1 MLFFERMSAQHLNET
16 GIQTPTTPSPRS
28 ASKKLTSPFRCLSLK
43 KIEEPDDEIEH
54 LQQPENDPYQDIE
67 TSYVA
72 QICLSWEAL
81 HCQYTQLNQLITCQ
95 PDNPNC
101 YNHSAQQFQQFQVL
115 LQRFIENEPFEEGHR
130 AEIYARTQRHLPK
143 LLRVPDIQSPVK
155 KGTEEE
161 ESDYMVHAP
170 DLIKII
176 ETSILTF
183 QLFVKM
189 DKKKTSSVLNLFGN
203 QNQAATPLQQIQS
216 SLEKK
221 WMKLKEL
228 RNKRKGWKK
237 KSWPQSQEDVQLLF
251 SLIDAK
257 VLLRVLRMLQTLR
270 NENVMQATFLYFSNK
285 EALCFSSLKHFLYFE
300 ELLPLP
306 GPSCYGYVIQVLMAT
321 EGLTR
326 MVESSRGKKWP
337 SSKDAATFGSP
348 LISMAAED
356 SCCISKGR
364 SFRRD
369 RTEVIPN
376 RSGSAPPSME
386 DPAYLAY
393 YLSNMNLNASLPPPL
408 ILRENHHMVRQI
420 GGLGTNR
427 RLPSLDDSS
436 NGSLH
441 LSQGSLSTHKE
452 DPTDARSATIS
463 KDNLAE
469 TSGAVM
475 PVKNTASLASYNK
488 SLVDLIQQDFPRT
501 PSPVYNQSL
510 PSSLGTTDEQTD
522 TDVHSISP
530 NASSLNKS
538 KLPEPNSGSTNDCSD
553 TSSLDAH
560 AVGEPQKDESNI
572 EHDDGLGNNAS
583 ISGDLGLDL
592 SRVRASNVD
601 INNNKQNEKQSYG
614 RYVPQDQFSTQQ
626 SVPYQLQGVQ
636 TQLVSQGMNHLQ
648 SGMENLPHGYPKF
661 SSIDIQPSLHS
672 PGFTPPL
679 YTTTAAYMTSG
690 NPFYPN
696 YQPSG
701 IFPAQYGAG
710 GYALGST
717 FLPSYMPGY
726 ASHGSFPMPF
736 DATSGPSFNGRTA
749 DVSRGERIPH
759 GGNMQHPS
767 RFYGQHGPMLQPPF
781 LDPVNMQ
788 YYPRPLE
795 DAYGASSQY
804 GHLASRVIGGQLS
817 QQELYSTAYTGD
829 QNFQSS
835 SIGNLGIPSPRKVGI
850 NGSGYY
856 GNNSTMP
863 IMTQFPASP
872 LGSPILPSSPVGRTN
887 HLGRKNEIRFPQGR
901 IVEFSVDQHG
911 SRFIQQKLEHCTAED
926 KASVFKEI
934 LPRASKLMTDVFGNY
949 VIQKFFEYG
958 SAKQKKELADQ
969 LAGQMLPLSLQMY
982 GCRVIQKALEVI
994 ELDQKTQ
1001 LVHELDGH
1009 VLKFSTLSTHP
1020 YGCRVIQRVLE
1031 HCSDD
1036 IQSQSIVDEI
1046 LESTYALAKTSMGI
1060 MLPSTWKMTS
1070 GLEFWK
1076 CCSMHVLERGKPY
1089 ERSQIISKLIGKIV
1103 QLSQHKYAS
1112 NVVEKCLEHGDVAE
1126 RELLIEEI
1134 IGQMEE
1140 NDSLLPMM
1148 KDQFANYVVQK
1159 LFGLNSYLVKM
1170 AKPQKLRGH
1179 RV

>member
-1 MLFFERMSAQHLNET
+1 
-16 GIQTPTTPSPRS
+16 
-28 ASKKLTSPFRCLSLK
+28 
-43 KIEEPDDEIEH
+43 
-54 LQQPENDPYQDIE
+54 
-67 TSYVA
+67 
-72 QICLSWEAL
+72 
-81 HCQYTQLNQLITCQ
+81 
-95 PDNPNC
+95 
-101 YNHSAQQFQQFQVL
+101 
-115 LQRFIENEPFEEGHR
+115 
-130 AEIYARTQRHLPK
+130 
-143 LLRVPDIQSPVK
+143 
-155 KGTEEE
+155 
-161 ESDYMVHAP
+161 
-170 DLIKII
+170 
-176 ETSILTF
+176 
-183 QLFVKM
+183 
-189 DKKKTSSVLNLFGN
+189 
-203 QNQAATPLQQIQS
+203 
-216 SLEKK
+216 
-221 WMKLKEL
+221 
-228 RNKRKGWKK
+228 
-237 KSWPQSQEDVQLLF
+237 
-251 SLIDAK
+251 
-257 VLLRVLRMLQTLR
+257 
-270 NENVMQATFLYFSNK
+270 
-285 EALCFSSLKHFLYFE
+285 
-300 ELLPLP
+300 
-306 GPSCYGYVIQVLMAT
+306 MAT

-356 SCCISKGR
+356 SGCISKGR

-369 RTEVIPN
+369 RAEDIPN

-386 DPAYLAY
+386 GSFSSIENLLSQHNSSMGTSSTNLSSIVNNVEFEEHLRSDPAYLAY

-427 RLPSLDDSS
+427 KLPSLDDSS

-441 LSQGSLSTHKE
+441 LSQGSLPTHKE

-469 TSGAVM
+469 NSGAVM

-560 AVGEPQKDESNI
+560 AVGYIPNDVPLATTSPSIQHRDATGNLQQDESNI
-572 EHDDGLGNNAS
+572 EHDDGLGSNAS
-583 ISGDLGLDL
+583 ISGELGLDL

-601 INNNKQNEKQSYG
+601 INKQNEKQSYG
-614 RYVPQDQFSTQQ
+614 RYVPQDQFSTQL
-626 SVPYQLQGVQ
+626 SVPYQRQGVQ
-636 TQLVSQGMNHLQ
+636 TQLVSQGMNQLQ

-679 YTTTAAYMTSG
+679 YATTAAYMTSG

-759 GGNMQHPS
+759 GGDMQHPS

-781 LDPVNMQ
+781 LDPLNMQ

-804 GHLASRVIGGQLS
+804 GHLASRGIGGQLS

-872 LGSPILPSSPVGRTN
+872 LGSPILPSSPMGRTN
-887 HLGRKNEIRFPQGR
+887 HLGRKNEIRFPQGSISGVYSGWQGPRSFSSDDPKRHSFLEELKTSNPRKFELSDIAGR

-911 SRFIQQKLEHCTAED
+911 SRFIQQKLEYCTAED

-958 SAKQKKELADQ
+958 SAEEKKELADQ

-1009 VLKFSTLSTHP
+1009 VLKCVRDQNGNHVIQKCIECIPTEKIGFIISAFRGQVSTLSTHP

-1046 LESTYALAKTSMGI
+1046 LESTYALAQDQYGNYVTQ
-1060 MLPSTWKMTS
+1060 
-1070 GLEFWK
+1070 
-1076 CCSMHVLERGKPY
+1076 HVLERGKPY

-1159 LFGLNSYLVKM
+1159 VLETSNDRQRETLLNLI
-1170 AKPQKLRGH
+1170 
-1179 RV
+1179 RVHIDALKKYTYGKHIVVRFEQLSGEDGQTSEAEGA